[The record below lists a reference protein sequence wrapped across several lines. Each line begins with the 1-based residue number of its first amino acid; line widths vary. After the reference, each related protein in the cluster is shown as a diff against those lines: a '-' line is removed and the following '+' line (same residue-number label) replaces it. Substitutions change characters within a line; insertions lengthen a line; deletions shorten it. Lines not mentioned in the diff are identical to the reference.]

1 MPRAIEVNPAS
12 QKSRFSYVPAPVL
25 RAEHAENPLTRMIE
39 QQTAK
44 ISSDYFLFTA
54 LASMAVSLAL
64 ELSGRTRASRFIGMW
79 VSPLLTLGVYNKL
92 VKVLG
97 PR

>member
-1 MPRAIEVNPAS
+1 MQREPDINPAS

-25 RAEHAENPLTRMIE
+25 RAEHAENALTRLIE

-44 ISSDYFLFTA
+44 IPSDYFLFTA

-64 ELSGRTRASRFIGMW
+64 ELSGRRRGSRFIGMW
-79 VSPLLTLGVYNKL
+79 VSPLLTLGIYNKL
-92 VKVLG
+92 IKVLG

>member
-1 MPRAIEVNPAS
+1 MAKQQEVNPAS
-12 QKSRFSYVPAPVL
+12 RKSRLSYVPAPVL
-25 RAEHAENPLTRMIE
+25 RAEHAEGTLTRLIE

-44 ISSDYFLFTA
+44 IPSDFFLFAA
-54 LASMAVSLAL
+54 LASMGASLAF
-64 ELSGRTRASRFIGMW
+64 ELAGNRRLSRFIGMW
-79 VSPLLTLGVYNKL
+79 APTLLTFGVYNKL